1 MSNMLKM
8 HKLFQV
14 PHKKWLILVFL
25 SELAPIVRCCNNAKQ
40 LWQFLIPQI
49 RAFCCAEKWLIL
61 MRTKSGYFSVG
72 IANPRFWDQSPRGLT
87 MKTDYYSSDHDVWAR
102 RLGSRRVQWYQT
114 QNKIDWIIYRWAK
127 LGLSECCPPICP
139 NKPVNT
145 ARLQ

>member
-1 MSNMLKM
+1 
-8 HKLFQV
+8 
-14 PHKKWLILVFL
+14 
-25 SELAPIVRCCNNAKQ
+25 
-40 LWQFLIPQI
+40 
-49 RAFCCAEKWLIL
+49 
-61 MRTKSGYFSVG
+61 
-72 IANPRFWDQSPRGLT
+72 

-145 ARLQ
+145 ARLQLIYRILLPLLNAFCKTERVLMKCVYSYRKMNEYSLYIPYAYIWSASICCENPFSGGANTDDDDVIGDSSILTS